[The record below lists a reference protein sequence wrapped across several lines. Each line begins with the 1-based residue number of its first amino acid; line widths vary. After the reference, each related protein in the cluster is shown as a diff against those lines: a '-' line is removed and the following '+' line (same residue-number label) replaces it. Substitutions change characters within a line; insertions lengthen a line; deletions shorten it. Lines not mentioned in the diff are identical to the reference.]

1 MMGEKPGSVREI
13 RQVVCTATA
22 LVFAGESAK
31 EGIIEWQGP
40 AVGITAGASQFAQH
54 GVS

>member
-1 MMGEKPGSVREI
+1 MHCHGVSV
-13 RQVVCTATA
+13 
-22 LVFAGESAK
+22 LGESAK

-40 AVGITAGASQFAQH
+40 AVGITAGASQFAQR